1 MKRGGNDPRERRF
14 MKWQAR
20 YHTPELVQQ
29 AEILPLRRDMV
40 TLLAYVQQNKVVG
53 TQSTGNMPLK
63 AVRAVT
69 ARFVNPPKLDHM
81 RSEADIWPLYF
92 LHILAEVSRMVEIA
106 PGRRWQVLP
115 LGENFLSWDPLRQ
128 TSYLLTIWWYYVNW
142 LIRFPFTGMGEGLPD
157 GFQQLTLARLRKL
170 PVGERIDFEAFA
182 DGLIA
187 ASGLTWRVQVD
198 SAQNSLRSS
207 IRAMVIDVL
216 ASFRGVERAYRQEPL
231 GNSTISR
238 LDAFEITPLGSA
250 LLEAV
255 AIFAD

>member
-1 MKRGGNDPRERRF
+1 MR
-14 MKWQAR
+14 WQAR

-29 AEILPLRRDMV
+29 AEALPLRRDMV
-40 TLLAYVQQNKVVG
+40 TLLAYVQENKVVG

-69 ARFVNPPKLDHM
+69 ARFVNPPELDHRIGERVFRL
-81 RSEADIWPLYF
+81 RSEADVWPLYF
-92 LHILAEVSRMVEIA
+92 LHILADVSRMVAIG
-106 PGRRWQVLP
+106 PGRRWRVLP
-115 LGENFLSWDPLRQ
+115 LGESFLSWDPLRQ

-157 GFQQLTLARLRKL
+157 GFQQVTLTRLRKL
-170 PVGERIDFEAFA
+170 PVGEQVKFEAFA
-182 DGLIA
+182 DALIA
-187 ASGLTWRVQVD
+187 ASGLTWRTQVD

-216 ASFRGVERAYRQEPL
+216 ASFRGVDREYRQEPL

-238 LDAFEITPLGSA
+238 LDTFEITPLGKA
-250 LLEAV
+250 LLDGVAV
-255 AIFAD
+255 FAG